1 MGYAPIEDYGVIGDL
16 CTVALVG
23 SDASIDFMCFPYFD
37 SPSIFAALLDDRR
50 GGRFRIAPT
59 LDDATRKQIY
69 LPDSNILV
77 SRFLSDDGIAEVS
90 DFMPIESGPQTHE
103 LVRRA
108 KTVHGEVHFEML
120 CEPRFDYGR
129 GTHRVSQQ
137 DGVVL
142 FEPKGKGQPPLRLR
156 SEVPVEIRDGAAV
169 ANFTL
174 QAGETAAF
182 VLEHASGES
191 RSADPGFVA
200 ESFKRTLN
208 WWRRW
213 ISRSTYTGR
222 WREMVNRSAL
232 TLKMLTTI
240 ENGSIVAAPTF
251 GLPETLGGGRNWD
264 YRYTWIR
271 DASFTLY
278 ALIRLGYTEESA
290 CFMRWLEARCE
301 ELNPDGSL
309 QTMYG
314 IDGRHDLE
322 EVILSHLNGYCDSRP
337 VRIGNAAHRQLQLD
351 IYGELMDAVYLYDKY
366 GDPIVYDLWRNLV
379 RLMGW
384 LCKNWQRPDEG
395 IWEVRGGHH
404 EFLYSRLLS
413 WVAVDRAMRLSTKRG
428 LPAPLDEW
436 RRVRDTIYE
445 EIQTN
450 FWNAKRGAYVQ
461 TKGSDV
467 LDAACLL
474 MPLVKFV
481 SPKDPRWISTL
492 AAVESELV
500 EDSLV
505 FRYRVGNSV
514 PDGLEGDEGTFSM
527 CSFWYIECLS
537 RMGDLRKAR
546 FMFDK
551 MLGYASHLGLYG
563 EELGTRGQ
571 HLGNF
576 PQAFTHVAL
585 ISAAYDLDRRLSSA
599 HIE

>member
-1 MGYAPIEDYGVIGDL
+1 LAYPPIENHGVVGDL
-16 CTVALVG
+16 CTVALIG
-23 SDASIDFMCFPYFD
+23 HDASIDFMCFPYFD
-37 SPSIFAALLDDRR
+37 SPSIFAALLDDER

-59 LDDATRKQIY
+59 FEDATHKQIY

-90 DFMPIESGPQTHE
+90 DFMPIENGPQTHE

-108 KTVHGEVHFEML
+108 KTVHGEVRFEMI
-120 CEPRFDYGR
+120 CDPRFDYGR
-129 GTHRVSQQ
+129 ASHRVSQQ
-137 DGVVL
+137 EDGVVL
-142 FEPKGKGQPPLRLR
+142 FEPKGNGLPPLRLR
-156 SEVPVEIRDGAAV
+156 CEVPVEIRNGAAV

-174 QAGETAAF
+174 EAGETASF
-182 VLEHASGES
+182 VLEHAEDES
-191 RSADPGFVA
+191 RSEGSEFVT

-251 GLPETLGGGRNWD
+251 GLPELIGGGRNWD

-301 ELNPDGSL
+301 EMNPDGSL

-314 IDGRHDLE
+314 IDGRHDLTE
-322 EVILSHLNGYCDSRP
+322 ETLPHFEGYQNSRP
-337 VRIGNAAHRQLQLD
+337 VRIGNAACKQLQLD

-379 RLMGW
+379 RLMEW
-384 LCKNWQRPDEG
+384 LCKNWQQPDEG
-395 IWEVRGGHH
+395 IWEVRGGRH

-413 WVAVDRAMRLSTKRG
+413 WVAFDRAIRLSVKRG
-428 LPAPLDEW
+428 LPAPLDTW

-450 FWNAKRGAYVQ
+450 FWNAKRRAYVQ
-461 TKGSDV
+461 TKKSDV
-467 LDAACLL
+467 LDASCLL

-481 SPKDPRWISTL
+481 SPKDPRWISTME
-492 AAVESELV
+492 AVEKELV

-514 PDGLEGDEGTFSM
+514 PDGLQGDEGTFSM
-527 CSFWYIECLS
+527 CSFWYVECLA
-537 RMGDLRKAR
+537 RLGDLEKSRYY
-546 FMFDK
+546 FEK
-551 MLGYASHLGLYG
+551 MLGYANHVGLYSEEVGPCG
-563 EELGTRGQ
+563 EA
-571 HLGNF
+571 LGNF
-576 PQAFTHVAL
+576 PQAFTHLGL
-585 ISAAYDLDRRLSSA
+585 ISAAYNLDRALSA
-599 HIE
+599 TR